1 MRATIARFAQHVV
14 PGVIRPLR
22 VLWNEIIGFFFVVLA
37 VWFGSS
43 AIRAIREINDQDPG
57 SLFRALISS
66 GFTLLLAAFG
76 VSSFWRARRIN
87 RS

>member
-1 MRATIARFAQHVV
+1 MRATLHRFFRHVA

-43 AIRAIREINDQDPG
+43 AVRAIRELNDSDPG
-57 SLFRALISS
+57 SFFRAVISS
-66 GFTLLLAAFG
+66 GFALLLAAFG
-76 VSSFWRARRIN
+76 VSSFWKARRIN